1 MPSENFEGIFVPE
14 YGCPQLFP
22 MDMHCSAQTYYHK
35 LITSNHADKKWRSK
49 MAVYTKKTAL
59 GMIKGRYYPVI
70 RGKLGKLVINT
81 GSGPVLVMSEDQL
94 KEFGDLVRF

>member
-1 MPSENFEGIFVPE
+1 
-14 YGCPQLFP
+14 
-22 MDMHCSAQTYYHK
+22 
-35 LITSNHADKKWRSK
+35 

-94 KEFGDLVRF
+94 KEFGDLVKL